1 MGLLEHC
8 TEAARKALLQAKEE
22 AQRLGHDHT
31 DGGHIVLGLLG
42 GKDDPA
48 AEVLRG
54 SGATLERGRGLIE
67 GGAGAAQGAGPR
79 GRRRSSSRPG
89 FTPRAKKAIELAL
102 REALIVEREGRMGTE
117 HVLLELLREG
127 EEPAMRVLVELG
139 AQPESI
145 RLKLLRMREANR
157 STDRFR

>member
-8 TEAARKALLQAKEE
+8 TEAARGALLRAKEE
-22 AQRLGHDHT
+22 ALRLGHDHT

-67 GGAGAAQGAGPR
+67 GGRARPKGQAQGAGGGAALGPGSPHGPR
-79 GRRRSSSRPG
+79 KP
-89 FTPRAKKAIELAL
+89 
-102 REALIVEREGRMGTE
+102 
-117 HVLLELLREG
+117 
-127 EEPAMRVLVELG
+127 
-139 AQPESI
+139 
-145 RLKLLRMREANR
+145 
-157 STDRFR
+157 